1 MNLIPFLN
9 SLNISELYLSSNT
22 KLPDGELVMVRMG
35 PDLRLAV
42 SGRLC
47 GEFNGALREGDV
59 SFFPLNHENRL
70 VLNRLFPWTAPVPFG
85 REGSSFGFGDR
96 QGFANAAQIRSVAKT
111 SVRPVLAQQSL
122 RELQLTGR
130 TLTEV
135 MDCAAWAA
143 FREGYRLG
151 YACDGDHLK
160 TLEEVRAAV
169 AEGVTMVTLDCSL
182 VLRSIKKSAAEFHA
196 EFLRLPEG
204 IQNNYKE
211 RYLCSC
217 EAESLSLH
225 YTEAL
230 LGQLHTT
237 YGEAF
242 GLICE
247 VFRQVLIPAGRAI
260 DLEISL
266 DETEETTT
274 PEAHYFVAR
283 ELEAAGV
290 AVTSMAPKFVG
301 EFQKAID
308 YIGDLD
314 ELRSTMS
321 VHARIAKRF
330 DYKLS
335 LHSASEKF
343 SALPILA
350 EVTGGRYHVKTSGTS
365 WLEVVEA
372 VAKTAPSLY
381 RRIHRQALESVDQAR
396 TFYAVHCDPDSV
408 PPLESVS
415 DADLPFYLMQNDSRQ
430 FLHIT
435 YGYILAQPE
444 LRQAILEFLKEH
456 RTLYESEIENL
467 YDRHFAALQVPKNTI
482 RKG

>member
-1 MNLIPFLN
+1 MDLIPFLN
-9 SLNISELYLSSNT
+9 SLNISEIYHSSST
-22 KLPDGELVMVRMG
+22 KLPNGELVMVRMG

-42 SGRLC
+42 SGGLC
-47 GEFNGALREGDV
+47 DEFTGALTKEGV
-59 SFFPLNHENRL
+59 SFCPPDHENRL
-70 VLNRLFPWTAPVPFG
+70 VLNRLFPWTAPVAFG
-85 REGSSFGFGDR
+85 RDGSSFGFGDR
-96 QGFANAAQIRSVAKT
+96 QGFANAAQIRSVART

-135 MDCAAWAA
+135 MDCAAWAV

-160 TLEEVRAAV
+160 TLEEVRAAE
-169 AEGVTMVTLDCSL
+169 AEGVTMITLDCSL
-182 VLRSIKKSAAEFHA
+182 VLRSAKKSAAEFSA
-196 EFLRLPEG
+196 DFFGLPEE
-204 IQNNYKE
+204 IQNKYKK
-211 RYLCSC
+211 RYLCSR
-217 EAESLSLH
+217 EAEALCLNYS
-225 YTEAL
+225 EPL
-230 LGQLHTT
+230 LGQLHAT
-237 YGEAF
+237 YGEAID
-242 GLICE
+242 LVCE
-247 VFRQVLIPAGRAI
+247 VSRQVLIPASRAI

-283 ELEAAGV
+283 ELEAAGI
-290 AVTSMAPKFVG
+290 AATSIAPKFVG

-308 YIGDLD
+308 YIGDLG
-314 ELRSTMS
+314 ELRFTMS
-321 VHARIAKRF
+321 VHARIAERF
-330 DYKLS
+330 GYKLS

-365 WLEVVEA
+365 WLEVVET

-408 PPLESVS
+408 PRLESVP
-415 DADLPFYLMQNDSRQ
+415 DADLPLYLMQNDSRQ

-456 RTLYESEIENL
+456 RALYESEIEDL
-467 YDRHFAALQVPKNTI
+467 YDRHFTALQVAEKHN
-482 RKG
+482 